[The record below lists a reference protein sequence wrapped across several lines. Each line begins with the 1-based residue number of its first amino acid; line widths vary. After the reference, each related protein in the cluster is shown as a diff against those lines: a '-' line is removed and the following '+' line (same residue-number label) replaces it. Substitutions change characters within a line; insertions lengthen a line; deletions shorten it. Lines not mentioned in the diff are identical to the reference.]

1 MVPLDWLSPTQTQQI
16 GLRVSL
22 CMDFYTKIHGLWYLL
37 YGKKWNTLTFHILL
51 YVCNACPSSMQ

>member
-22 CMDFYTKIHGLWYLL
+22 WYLL
-37 YGKKWNTLTFHILL
+37 YDKKWNTPDFHILL